1 MCMTNNVLHVCTESL
16 ELNIIMFSATQEKEN
31 NACPDAAL
39 KQVKVKRLNY
49 YSARQHFMT

>member
-1 MCMTNNVLHVCTESL
+1 MTKNVLHVSTESL
-16 ELNIIMFSATQEKEN
+16 ELNIIMFSATMATKEKEN

-49 YSARQHFMT
+49 YSARHIL